1 MVRTKKTVN
10 FKGLM
15 GDIECVIDYPK
26 GDAKG
31 WALVLHPHSLEG
43 GTRDNKVVTTISRAC
58 VNDGLISVR
67 PNFRGVGA
75 SAGEFDHGVG
85 ETADMLELV
94 KQFYEMHPELINSY
108 WFIGGFSFGT
118 SVAAQVY
125 SKLAAEEQKVPDSIF
140 LAGPAIKR
148 FKFMDIN
155 LPQDAFLVHG
165 ETDNV
170 VPLSETMEYAREVD
184 LPVVVIPNAGHF
196 FHGKLLMLRM
206 LVEQRLSIGMHS
218 A

>member
-1 MVRTKKTVN
+1 MARTKKTVN

-15 GDIECVIDYPK
+15 GNIDCVIDYPS
-26 GDAKG
+26 GTAKG

-43 GTRDNKVVTTISRAC
+43 GTRDNKVVTTIARSC
-58 VNDGLISVR
+58 VNHGLVAVR

-75 SAGEFDHGVG
+75 SDGEFDKGVG
-85 ETADMLELV
+85 ETADMVQLV
-94 KQFYEMHPELINSY
+94 KQFLELHPDLSNKY

-125 SKLAAEEQKVPDSIF
+125 SKMSAENLKKPDTVF

-148 FKFMDIN
+148 FKFMDID
-155 LPQDAFLVHG
+155 LPEDTVLVHG
-165 ETDNV
+165 EQDDV
-170 VPLSETMEYAREVD
+170 VPISETMDYARESE
-184 LPVVVIPNAGHF
+184 LPVVVIPDAGHF

-206 LVEQRLSIGMHS
+206 LVEQRLAISV
-218 A
+218 